1 MMGYVYNGQYDLSM
15 CPEKVEYSHMT
26 ILMGLMMINCQ
37 IWETLFLVEPTDK
50 NEDMRYFIVIYRV

>member
-1 MMGYVYNGQYDLSM
+1 
-15 CPEKVEYSHMT
+15 MT
-26 ILMGLMMINCQ
+26 ILMGLMMINRQ